1 MNGPNEIDDPNPN
14 HMSQEMWDFFTKS
27 CDKGDPVI
35 TWPPVVSNKKKLR
48 PRSILA
54 DWEITQDSG

>member
-1 MNGPNEIDDPNPN
+1 MTDGFLDTEIWHIGEANTGG
-14 HMSQEMWDFFTKS
+14 W
-27 CDKGDPVI
+27 
-35 TWPPVVSNKKKLR
+35 VSIEDLDVSKTIKEHEAPSPQNKLR